1 MKKTFKTTFS
11 LLMVLVLALSLTA
24 TAFAQAAQPAAADI
38 VYQGENK
45 LIITP
50 KKSNHTATDLFGN
63 FKGMMPG
70 DTRTETITFKNES
83 NTPRTDYVK
92 LYIVAVPHKADN
104 LPVDSHITTTG
115 TEEGAKPTADL
126 AKMAEFLKN
135 FSMTVTQGTGPN
147 AKTVAGTATV
157 TEIFGGQGYLLGTFK
172 KGEGTT
178 LNVELKMSEDAGNE
192 FAAQEGEVDWRF
204 VAEEYTTTPG
214 GRRPGKPSVTPG
226 TLIQTG
232 QLNWP
237 IAVLAAGG
245 AVLIVL
251 GWIVTKKKRHGNA

>member
-11 LLMVLVLALSLTA
+11 LLMALVLALSLTA

-38 VYQGENK
+38 VYQGEKK

-50 KKSNHTATDLFGN
+50 KKDKDNHTATDLFGS

-70 DTRTETITFKNES
+70 DKRYETITFKNES

-104 LPVDSHITTTG
+104 RPVDSHITTSVDNMN
-115 TEEGAKPTADL
+115 AFL
-126 AKMAEFLKN
+126 AN
-135 FSMTVTQGTGPN
+135 FNMTVTQGTAPN
-147 AKTVAGTATV
+147 AKTIAGTAAV

-178 LNVELKMSEDAGNE
+178 LNVELKMSEAAGNE
-192 FAAQEGEVDWRF
+192 FAEQEGEVDWRF

-214 GRRPGKPSVTPG
+214 GHRPGKPTVTPG

>member
-11 LLMVLVLALSLTA
+11 LLMALVLALSLTA

-50 KKSNHTATDLFGN
+50 KDGHHTDTDLFGS

-83 NTPRTDYVK
+83 STSRTDYVK

-104 LPVDSHITTTG
+104 LPVDSHIT
-115 TEEGAKPTADL
+115 DL

-135 FSMTVTQGTGPN
+135 FNMTVTQGTGQNP
-147 AKTVAGTATV
+147 KTIAGTAAV

-178 LNVELKMSEDAGNE
+178 LNVALELSKDADNKV
-192 FAAQEGEVDWRF
+192 AAQEGEVDWKF

-214 GRRPGKPSVTPG
+214 GHRPGKPTVTPG

>member
-11 LLMVLVLALSLTA
+11 LLMALVLALSLTA

-38 VYQGENK
+38 VYQGKDK

-50 KKSNHTATDLFGN
+50 KKDKDNNHTSTDLFGS

-70 DTRTETITFKNES
+70 DKRTETITFKNES
-83 NTPRTDYVK
+83 NTPYADYVK
-92 LYIVAVPHKADN
+92 LYIVAVPHDANN
-104 LPVDSHITTTG
+104 LPVDSHIT
-115 TEEGAKPTADL
+115 DL
-126 AKMAEFLKN
+126 AKMAEFLQN
-135 FSMTVTQGTGPN
+135 FNMTVKQGN
-147 AKTVAGTATV
+147 K
-157 TEIFGGQGYLLGTFK
+157 EIFNASPDQTGTFAGDGYLLGTFK

-178 LNVELKMSEDAGNE
+178 LTVALTLDAEKTGNE
-192 FAAQEGEVDWRF
+192 AAGQEGEVDWRF
-204 VAEEYTTTPG
+204 YAVEYTTTPG
-214 GRRPGKPSVTPG
+214 GRRPGKPTVTPG

>member
-11 LLMVLVLALSLTA
+11 LLMALVLALSLTA

-50 KKSNHTATDLFGN
+50 KKDNHTATDLFGS

-83 NTPRTDYVK
+83 STSRTDYVK

-104 LPVDSHITTTG
+104 LPVDSHITTSVDDMN
-115 TEEGAKPTADL
+115 AFL
-126 AKMAEFLKN
+126 AN
-135 FSMTVTQGTGPN
+135 FNMTVTQGTGQN
-147 AKTVAGTATV
+147 AKTIAGAAAV

-178 LNVELKMSEDAGNE
+178 LNVALTLSEKAGNE
-192 FAAQEGEVDWRF
+192 LAEQEGEVDWRF

-214 GRRPGKPSVTPG
+214 GRRPGKPTVTPG

>member
-11 LLMVLVLALSLTA
+11 LLMALVLALSLTA

-50 KKSNHTATDLFGN
+50 KKDNHTATDLFGS

-83 NTPRTDYVK
+83 NTSRTDYVK

-104 LPVDSHITTTG
+104 LPVDSHIT
-115 TEEGAKPTADL
+115 DL

-135 FSMTVTQGTGPN
+135 FSMTVTQGTAPN
-147 AKTVAGTATV
+147 AKTIAGTAAV

-178 LNVELKMSEDAGNE
+178 LNVALTLSEKAGNE
-192 FAAQEGEVDWRF
+192 LAEQEGEVDWRF

>member
-11 LLMVLVLALSLTA
+11 LLMALVLALSLTA

-50 KKSNHTATDLFGN
+50 KKDKDNHTATDLFGS

-70 DTRTETITFKNES
+70 DKRTETITFKNES
-83 NTPRTDYVK
+83 STSRTDYVK

-104 LPVDSHITTTG
+104 LPVDSHIT
-115 TEEGAKPTADL
+115 DL

-135 FSMTVTQGTGPN
+135 FNMTVTQGTGPN
-147 AKTVAGTATV
+147 AKTIAGTAAV

-178 LNVELKMSEDAGNE
+178 LNVELKMSEDAGNK
-192 FAAQEGEVDWRF
+192 FAAQEGEVDWKF
-204 VAEEYTTTPG
+204 VAEEYTTMPG
-214 GRRPGKPSVTPG
+214 GHRPGKPTVTPG

>member
-11 LLMVLVLALSLTA
+11 LLMALVLALSLTA

-50 KKSNHTATDLFGN
+50 KNGHHTATDLFGS

-70 DTRTETITFKNES
+70 DKRTETITFKNES
-83 NTPRTDYVK
+83 NTPYADYVK

-104 LPVDSHITTTG
+104 RPVDSHIT
-115 TEEGAKPTADL
+115 DL

-178 LNVELKMSEDAGNE
+178 LNVALTLSEKAGNE
-192 FAAQEGEVDWRF
+192 LAEQEGEVDWRF

>member
-11 LLMVLVLALSLTA
+11 LLMALVLALSLTA

-50 KKSNHTATDLFGN
+50 KKNNHTATDLFGS

-70 DTRTETITFKNES
+70 DKRTETITFKNES
-83 NTPRTDYVK
+83 STSRTDYVK

-104 LPVDSHITTTG
+104 LPVDSHIT
-115 TEEGAKPTADL
+115 DL

-135 FSMTVTQGTGPN
+135 FNMTVTQGTGQN
-147 AKTVAGTATV
+147 AKTIAGAAAV

-178 LNVELKMSEDAGNE
+178 LNVALELSEKAGNE
-192 FAAQEGEVDWRF
+192 LANQEGEVDWRF

-214 GRRPGKPSVTPG
+214 GRRPGKPTVTPG

-251 GWIVTKKKRHGNA
+251 GWIITKKKRHGNA

>member
-11 LLMVLVLALSLTA
+11 LLMALVLALSLTA

-38 VYQGENK
+38 VYQGEKK
-45 LIITP
+45 LTITP
-50 KKSNHTATDLFGN
+50 KKNNHTSTDLFGS

-70 DTRTETITFKNES
+70 DKRTETITFKNES
-83 NTPRTDYVK
+83 NTPYADYVK
-92 LYIVAVPHKADN
+92 LYIVAVPHSADN

-126 AKMAEFLKN
+126 AKMTAFLKN
-135 FSMTVTQGTGPN
+135 FDMTVTQGTAPN
-147 AKTVAGTATV
+147 AKTIAGTAAV

-178 LNVELKMSEDAGNE
+178 LNVALELSKDAGNE
-192 FAAQEGEVDWRF
+192 LANQEGEVDWKF

-214 GRRPGKPSVTPG
+214 GRRPGKPTVTPG

-237 IAVLAAGG
+237 IVVLAAGG

>member
-11 LLMVLVLALSLTA
+11 LLMALVLALSLTA

-70 DTRTETITFKNES
+70 DTRYETITFKNES
-83 NTPRTDYVK
+83 STSRTDYVK

-104 LPVDSHITTTG
+104 LPVDSHIT
-115 TEEGAKPTADL
+115 DL

-135 FSMTVTQGTGPN
+135 FNMTVTQGTAPN
-147 AKTVAGTATV
+147 AKTIAGTAAV

-178 LNVELKMSEDAGNE
+178 LNVALTLSEKAGNE
-192 FAAQEGEVDWRF
+192 LANQEGEVDWRF
-204 VAEEYTTTPG
+204 VAEEYTTTPS
-214 GRRPGKPSVTPG
+214 GRRPGKPTVTPG

>member
-11 LLMVLVLALSLTA
+11 LLMALVLALSLTA
-24 TAFAQAAQPAAADI
+24 TTFAQAAQPAAADI
-38 VYQGENK
+38 VYQGEKK

-50 KKSNHTATDLFGN
+50 KKNNHTATDLFGS

-83 NTPRTDYVK
+83 NTPYADYVK

-104 LPVDSHITTTG
+104 LPVDSHIT
-115 TEEGAKPTADL
+115 DL

-135 FSMTVTQGTGPN
+135 FNMTVTQGTGPN
-147 AKTVAGTATV
+147 AKTIAGTAAV

-178 LNVELKMSEDAGNE
+178 LNVALELSKNAGNE
-192 FAAQEGEVDWRF
+192 LANQEGEVDWRF

-214 GRRPGKPSVTPG
+214 GRRPGKPTVTPG

>member
-11 LLMVLVLALSLTA
+11 LLMALVLALSLTA

-38 VYQGENK
+38 VYQGEKK

-50 KKSNHTATDLFGN
+50 KNGHHTATDLFGS

-70 DTRTETITFKNES
+70 DKRTETITFKNES

-104 LPVDSHITTTG
+104 RPVDSHITTSVDDMN
-115 TEEGAKPTADL
+115 AFL
-126 AKMAEFLKN
+126 AN
-135 FSMTVTQGTGPN
+135 FSMTVTQGAGQN
-147 AKTVAGTATV
+147 AKTIAGAAAV

-178 LNVELKMSEDAGNE
+178 LNVALTLSEKAGNE
-192 FAAQEGEVDWRF
+192 LAEQEGEVDWRF

-214 GRRPGKPSVTPG
+214 GRRPGKPTVTPG

>member
-11 LLMVLVLALSLTA
+11 LLMALVLALSLTA

-50 KKSNHTATDLFGN
+50 KKSKHTATDLFGS

-70 DTRTETITFKNES
+70 DTRYETITFKNES
-83 NTPRTDYVK
+83 STSRTDYVK

-104 LPVDSHITTTG
+104 RPVDSHITTSVD
-115 TEEGAKPTADL
+115 AMNAFL
-126 AKMAEFLKN
+126 AN

-147 AKTVAGTATV
+147 AKTIAGTAAV

-178 LNVELKMSEDAGNE
+178 LNVALTLSEKAGNE
-192 FAAQEGEVDWRF
+192 LAEQEGEVDWRF

-232 QLNWP
+232 HLNWP

>member
-11 LLMVLVLALSLTA
+11 LLMALVLALSLTA

-50 KKSNHTATDLFGN
+50 KKSNHTATDLFGS

-70 DTRTETITFKNES
+70 DTRYETITFKNES
-83 NTPRTDYVK
+83 STPYADYVK

-104 LPVDSHITTTG
+104 LPVDSHIT
-115 TEEGAKPTADL
+115 DL

-135 FSMTVTQGTGPN
+135 FNMTVTQGTAPN
-147 AKTVAGTATV
+147 AKTIAGTAAV

-178 LNVELKMSEDAGNE
+178 LNVELKMSEAAGNE
-192 FAAQEGEVDWRF
+192 FAEQEGEVDWRF

-214 GRRPGKPSVTPG
+214 GRRPGKPTVTPG

>member
-11 LLMVLVLALSLTA
+11 LLMALVLALSLTA

-38 VYQGENK
+38 VYQGEKK

-50 KKSNHTATDLFGN
+50 KKDKDNHTATDLFGS

-70 DTRTETITFKNES
+70 DKRTETITFKNES
-83 NTPRTDYVK
+83 NTPYADYVK

-104 LPVDSHITTTG
+104 LPVDSHIT
-115 TEEGAKPTADL
+115 DL

-135 FSMTVTQGTGPN
+135 FNMTVTQGTGQN
-147 AKTVAGTATV
+147 AKTIAGTAAV

-178 LNVELKMSEDAGNE
+178 LNVALELSEKAGNE
-192 FAAQEGEVDWRF
+192 LANQEGEVDWRF

-214 GRRPGKPSVTPG
+214 GRRPGKPTVTPG

>member
-11 LLMVLVLALSLTA
+11 LLMALVLALSLTA
-24 TAFAQAAQPAAADI
+24 TAFAQAAQPAADI

-70 DTRTETITFKNES
+70 DTRYETITFKNES
-83 NTPRTDYVK
+83 STSRTDYVK

-104 LPVDSHITTTG
+104 LPVDSHIT
-115 TEEGAKPTADL
+115 DL

-135 FSMTVTQGTGPN
+135 FNMTVTQGTAPN
-147 AKTVAGTATV
+147 AKTIAGTAAV

-178 LNVELKMSEDAGNE
+178 LNVALTLSEKAGNE
-192 FAAQEGEVDWRF
+192 LANQEGEVDWRF
-204 VAEEYTTTPG
+204 VAEEYTTTPS
-214 GRRPGKPSVTPG
+214 GRRPGKPTVTPG